1 MSHTV
6 DEVSEL
12 LDVPRPTLYRY
23 LKEYSIPH
31 IRCSGKIY
39 IPEESFDWIKEVR
52 ELHKEGLGTESVRK
66 RLQEERSDL
75 DIEGITERLD
85 RISEALCNLTVMLED
100 LLAANGQPRKAAFND
115 PEEETQQQK
124 TSFEQLEG
132 HSDTT
137 ENDPVANEPIVE
149 TLPDPT
155 EPTTVPARP
164 RRFGALA
171 RRRRR
176 GVLVVLMTLLTS
188 TALTTAVALSGEESS
203 EASQKESL
211 ASSQEATPI
220 RSEEVD
226 ARDQD
231 AAPPDPADYDSE
243 EFAAMYDEEGYEDFA
258 PEQPSYQVQDA
269 MPEPL
274 PGPFPQEEPLSQEYP
289 WPLPTSTDNPL
300 P

>member
-1 MSHTV
+1 LSHTV

-31 IRCSGKIY
+31 IRRSGKIY
-39 IPEESFDWIKEVR
+39 IPEESFDRIKEVR
-52 ELHKEGLGTESVRK
+52 GLHKEGLGTESVRR
-66 RLQEERSDL
+66 RLKEESSDL
-75 DIEGITERLD
+75 DVEGITERLD

-100 LLAANGQPRKAAFND
+100 LLAANGRPRMAAFGD
-115 PEEETQQQK
+115 PEEETWQQK

-132 HSDTT
+132 HSETT
-137 ENDPVANEPIVE
+137 ENDPVINEPIVE

-155 EPTTVPARP
+155 EPITVPARH

-188 TALTTAVALSGEESS
+188 TALTTAVALSGEESP
-203 EASQKESL
+203 EASQKESP
-211 ASSQEATPI
+211 ASSQEATPT

-231 AAPPDPADYDSE
+231 AASSDPADYDSE
-243 EFAAMYDEEGYEDFA
+243 GFAMYDEEGYEDFA

-274 PGPFPQEEPLSQEYP
+274 PGPFPQEEPLPQEYP